1 MMSPDD
7 CCVQLEGKNQLL
19 HMYRECEE
27 EPQAEHHVKHSSDV
41 LGVAEVESINE
52 ESAQSTFSA
61 QGKERKLKKFRKFPE
76 PHFNHGMKRTVSF
89 LFKSGFRR
97 KEIRTV
103 SRQNLLDYIY
113 KLENTVKKQHNNIR
127 YLQMKL
133 RKHKCIQT
141 SQCKH
146 TGDEISS
153 IMTNNS
159 WMTRITESEKETV
172 HHANC
177 VTLQADSVDLLNQRT
192 GKRNNENSQCNVSK
206 CFGAVHL
213 RLGQHSEEL
222 SRESENPLEQC
233 MSSED
238 MSFTVNK
245 VQNIQSD
252 CGVHLYTY
260 EIKRKNN
267 VIDECDEGVKKC
279 IEEFILREDVSVTDL
294 NVKSEGNDK
303 VARFR
308 RHFLIVLYKQFL
320 AEVGSE
326 CSFLQ
331 FCKCIPKD
339 VIKPSPTYWKNL
351 MCPRC
356 ENTELKFMEIVSKVL
371 MRKDLSLEEV
381 LSKQD
386 LFEHVSLELSK
397 LKDSLAPF
405 TYRSWARTLLGK
417 MEASERIV
425 TTTIGSACTDI
436 LKQLDLLKDH
446 MIRCYNQYEAVKEA
460 REETEMSPIHAMVHI
475 DWYESPATFV
485 ARLLHTS
492 YYCGNGF
499 KSLHAGFVRTQ
510 EKSYGFASLS
520 DCRDHTAPAVWA
532 SINDILVSLAKE
544 GMKVITVVS
553 DSATAQYRNKGNFY
567 LMRRFAKQ
575 NNVEMKWIYLEG
587 GHGKGIADA
596 VGASVK
602 QLMCDTIAKH
612 PNKSFRN
619 TVDILPFIKDLPNV
633 KVFSHSEHLV
643 QQYKNLL
650 SRQHLQVIPS
660 TYKIHEVC
668 VKETSF
674 YVKESSADKLPFF
687 SLDLDTQ
694 SKGN

>member
-1 MMSPDD
+1 MVSPVKKID
-7 CCVQLEGKNQLL
+7 KN
-19 HMYRECEE
+19 HKKCRKVFKPIYNR
-27 EPQAEHHVKHSSDV
+27 
-41 LGVAEVESINE
+41 GV
-52 ESAQSTFSA
+52 
-61 QGKERKLKKFRKFPE
+61 
-76 PHFNHGMKRTVSF
+76 KRTVNFLYQSSF
-89 LFKSGFRR
+89 RPKKIRSIPR
-97 KEIRTV
+97 K
-103 SRQNLLDYIY
+103 NLLDYIY
-113 KLENTVKKQHNNIR
+113 KLENIVKKQQNTIR
-127 YLQMKL
+127 YLQVKL
-133 RKHKCIQT
+133 KKGEHVHVGKF
-141 SQCKH
+141 KH
-146 TGDEISS
+146 TNDEISGV
-153 IMTNNS
+153 MTSNS
-159 WMTRITESEKETV
+159 WMARIPESER
-172 HHANC
+172 
-177 VTLQADSVDLLNQRT
+177 DSLNHDIIYSAKFKDGGTELLSSNSA
-192 GKRNNENSQCNVSK
+192 KRKNESFESK
-206 CFGAVHL
+206 FFNYLEVKSGPAIHL
-213 RLGQHSEEL
+213 RLEQPSEEQSNQSENRSVL
-222 SRESENPLEQC
+222 KHPEQLMSREEV
-233 MSSED
+233 
-238 MSFTVNK
+238 SFAGNE
-245 VQNIQSD
+245 VQNLQSG
-252 CGVHLYTY
+252 CGIHLYT
-260 EIKRKNN
+260 EEMRKNN
-267 VIDECDEGVKKC
+267 VIDECDEELKKY

-294 NVKSEGNDK
+294 NIKSEESDK
-303 VARFR
+303 ITRFR
-308 RHFLIVLYKQFL
+308 RNFLIVLYKQFL

-331 FCKCIPKD
+331 FCKYIPKN

-351 MCPRC
+351 ICARC
-356 ENTELKFMEIVSKVL
+356 ENTELKFMEIINKVL
-371 MRKDLSLEEV
+371 MRKNLSLEDV
-381 LSKQD
+381 LAKQD
-386 LFEHVSLELSK
+386 LFEHISLELRK
-397 LKDSLAPF
+397 LKDSQTPF

-436 LKQLDLLKDH
+436 LKQLDLLKEH
-446 MIRCYNQYEAVKEA
+446 MVRCYNQYEAVKEA

-492 YYCGNGF
+492 YCCGNGF

-544 GMKVITVVS
+544 GMKVITIIS

-575 NNVEMKWIYLEG
+575 NNLEMKWIYLEG

-602 QLMCDTIAKH
+602 QQMCNIIAKH

-619 TVDILPFIKDLPNV
+619 TLDILPFIKDLPNV
-633 KVFSHSEHLV
+633 KVFSHTEQLV

-668 VKETSF
+668 VKETTF

-694 SKGN
+694 SK